1 LNAAARVPTSS
12 TEACR
17 NSSIPSYIGW
27 MSLSGSCTNSA
38 LWCSTACM
46 VKHLSTSWNC
56 ANQSQVSHHG
66 NISDPPPDSSWSYH
80 ATSSAPM
87 ADGLSVWL
95 VRRSGIPCRTA
106 CGVRLLER
114 TVSDSLC
121 RCFCSQWTGAFSAL
135 EVS

>member
-1 LNAAARVPTSS
+1 MTLAWRKDNIGRKLPLGY
-12 TEACR
+12 
-17 NSSIPSYIGW
+17 SIVYYYDGAQKS
-27 MSLSGSCTNSA
+27 
-38 LWCSTACM
+38 WCSTACT